1 MVRAIVAVG
10 ALSAMLVVAA
20 LTVMDTG
27 ADAQETPTET
37 APAATAA
44 VERRDL
50 ASTEEFEGTL
60 GYDDQ
65 RELAAQ
71 TTGTVTRQATVGR
84 VIANGEQ
91 LARIDEE
98 PVILLRG
105 RLAAYRDL
113 TYGVEGRDVKQLDEA
128 LVDLGYLDEDDA
140 DREYDWATADAVADL
155 QDDLAMYEDG
165 ELQRS
170 EYVFAATNLRIC
182 SHPVDTGATVG
193 QGQPLLTVSSVRRSI
208 EVELDPGDRD
218 LISTDQ
224 PVEVE
229 LPTGG
234 TTTGTVAEI
243 GTTISSTADGDDV
256 LNVTIAL
263 DDPKPVRRLDHAP
276 VTVVV
281 STPVA
286 EQVLAVPVEAVV
298 GTAGGGYAVD
308 RVRDGRTTRVTVDLG
323 AWGDGYVEVDGDLR
337 EGDEVV
343 VPE

>member
-1 MVRAIVAVG
+1 
-10 ALSAMLVVAA
+10 
-20 LTVMDTG
+20 
-27 ADAQETPTET
+27 
-37 APAATAA
+37 
-44 VERRDL
+44 
-50 ASTEEFEGTL
+50 
-60 GYDDQ
+60 
-65 RELAAQ
+65 
-71 TTGTVTRQATVGR
+71 
-84 VIANGEQ
+84 
-91 LARIDEE
+91 
-98 PVILLRG
+98 
-105 RLAAYRDL
+105 
-113 TYGVEGRDVKQLDEA
+113 
-128 LVDLGYLDEDDA
+128 
-140 DREYDWATADAVADL
+140 
-155 QDDLAMYEDG
+155 
-165 ELQRS
+165 
-170 EYVFAATNLRIC
+170 VFAATNLRIAG
-182 SHPVDTGATVG
+182 HPVDTGATIG

-208 EVELDPGDRD
+208 EVELDPDDRD

>member
-1 MVRAIVAVG
+1 MARAMVAVG
-10 ALSAMLVVAA
+10 VVSVMLVVAA

-27 ADAQETPTET
+27 AGAQEAPTEP
-37 APAATAA
+37 AAATAS

-65 RELAAQ
+65 RDIAAQ
-71 TTGTVTRQATVGR
+71 VTGTVTRLASLGR

-105 RLAAYRDL
+105 KLPGYRDL
-113 TYGVEGRDVKQLDEA
+113 TYGIEGRDVRQLDDA

-140 DREYDWATADAVADL
+140 DREYDWATWNAVEDL
-155 QDDLAMYEDG
+155 QVDLGMEIDG

-170 EYVFAATNLRIC
+170 EYLFAATDLRIC
-182 SHPVDTGATVG
+182 SHPVDTGAMVA
-193 QGQPLLTVSSVRRSI
+193 QGQPLLTVSSVRRSV

-218 LISTDQ
+218 LVSTDQ

-234 TTTGTVAEI
+234 TSTGTVAEI
-243 GTTISSTADGDDV
+243 GTTISSTADGEDV
-256 LNVTIAL
+256 LDVTIAL
-263 DDPKPVRRLDHAP
+263 DDPKPVRRLDQAP

-286 EQVLAVPVEAVV
+286 EQVLTVPVEAVV
-298 GTAGGGYAVD
+298 GTAGGGYVVD
-308 RVRDGRTTRVTVDLG
+308 RVRNGRTTRVTVDLG